1 MDKEFEL
8 KVSGSAINES
18 GKPRNRKKQGGLNDF
33 LNDASKLSNESE
45 DNLFGRDAHVGL
57 KGSKSAS
64 KADKAKKDNQF
75 INDSQAELDQLLAG
89 IDTKRNVLPPSD
101 GKMVAKNKNDKK

>member
-18 GKPRNRKKQGGLNDF
+18 GKSRNCKKQGGLNDF

-64 KADKAKKDNQF
+64 KADKAKKDNLIVRQNW
-75 INDSQAELDQLLAG
+75 ISY
-89 IDTKRNVLPPSD
+89 
-101 GKMVAKNKNDKK
+101 